1 MTALH
6 PLATGLDAHRA
17 RLEELVQQYGRLIK
31 RVVARVAG
39 PSSPLIGQDVEQ
51 EVALALWRQ
60 ITREQDIQHPASYI
74 YRVAVRET
82 VRRLRRECGR
92 MQEPLEEMVA
102 ASVDNPSH
110 DPHVAFEA
118 KDRSAKLH
126 AAVDGLSQDRRRAV
140 RAHLQGFDV
149 ADIMH
154 MYGWSYQKARNLI
167 ARGIGDLR
175 KRLREDAR

>member
-6 PLATGLDAHRA
+6 PLATGRDAHHA

-31 RVVARVAG
+31 SVVARVAG
-39 PSSPLIGQDVEQ
+39 PSTPLIGQDVEQ
-51 EVALALWRQ
+51 EVVLALWRQ

-82 VRRLRRECGR
+82 VRRLRREYGLKL
-92 MQEPLEEMVA
+92 EPLGETA
-102 ASVDNPSH
+102 TSVD
-110 DPHVAFEA
+110 DPRGDPYATLEI
-118 KDRSAKLH
+118 KDRAAKLH
-126 AAVDGLSQDRRRAV
+126 AAVDDLSQDRRRAV

-149 ADIMH
+149 ADIMD

-175 KRLREDAR
+175 KRLREDHAR